1 MVRRAPSE
9 PPEIPGFTFLQLL
22 GSGGFADVFL
32 YEQKLPRRRVA
43 IKVLLPDRIHASA
56 AQFTAEANVMAMLST
71 HPAIVAVHQAGVADD
86 GRPYLVMEY
95 CPRPNLQVRYRRERF
110 TVEEALHTGIPVAAA
125 VETAHRAN
133 VLHRDIKPA
142 NILVTEYN
150 RPALTD
156 FGIASSSI
164 DVSESQGVSV
174 PWSPPEAF
182 REPPRSDQRSDVYQL
197 GATVYTLLAGR
208 SPFEIPGGENGTN
221 SLIDRIDS
229 LPLPPL
235 GRRDVPR
242 TLEYVLERAMS
253 KNPADR
259 FPTALAFARAL
270 QKVQAELGHQ
280 VTQIDILDDSDDVEA
295 QADDLDSG
303 TTRIRRLHGDTTV
316 APAGP
321 TVPAP
326 PMLAEPFEVPKGA
339 TTVDHGAFAPR
350 TDTGPD
356 SFAPPS
362 GFLDD
367 TVADTSPRPAEDADD
382 TVVRSDA
389 TPEHGK
395 PAPEQTVARGA
406 AEPVED
412 ETVLREAATSSDAED
427 ATVLREASTSSEA
440 DDETVL
446 RDRGVSD
453 PVDDETSVR
462 ASADPV
468 RDETIARE
476 AAPADPVQDET
487 IARGRRDAAPVDYR
501 FDSRVEIRRGTVP
514 KSDTSTFRVASRRLE
529 PDSEPLAIT
538 RTSMA
543 VIEQERRSRRR
554 LVFGWIIAGIAV
566 LAGLIAVAVYL
577 VTVQQQEP
585 EPGERSNRSV
595 PAVTGLSGST
605 TAEEATFRWENPDPE
620 AGDVYRWGV
629 YADDRVTSLESS
641 TADPTVTFEKQ
652 DGEQTCIEVLI
663 ERTDGARSA
672 TEVACVDN

>member
-1 MVRRAPSE
+1 MARRAPSE

-71 HPAIVAVHQAGVADD
+71 HPAIVAVYQAGVADD

-125 VETAHRAN
+125 VETAHRAD

-280 VTQIDILDDSDDVEA
+280 VTQIDILDDSDDDEA
-295 QADDLDSG
+295 AMDDLDSG

-326 PMLAEPFEVPKGA
+326 PMLAEPFELPKSDA
-339 TTVDHGAFAPR
+339 AVDHGAFAPR
-350 TDTGPD
+350 TDTGTE

-367 TVADTSPRPAEDADD
+367 ETVADTAPRPVESADD
-382 TVVRSDA
+382 TVMRVDA
-389 TPEHGK
+389 
-395 PAPEQTVARGA
+395 APVPGV
-406 AEPVED
+406 PSPD
-412 ETVLREAATSSDAED
+412 ETVAHGTA
-427 ATVLREASTSSEA
+427 
-440 DDETVL
+440 
-446 RDRGVSD
+446 D
-453 PVDDETSVR
+453 PVDDETALRESVTAGDAEEETVLRER
-462 ASADPV
+462 AAAGSID
-468 RDETIARE
+468 DETTVRE
-476 AAPADPVQDET
+476 NAAANPVHDET
-487 IARGRRDAAPVDYR
+487 MVHGRRDAAPVDYR

-554 LVFGWIIAGIAV
+554 LVLGWIIAGIAV

-577 VTVQQQEP
+577 VTTQQQEP
-585 EPGERSNRSV
+585 EPGERSNRNVS
-595 PAVTGLSGST
+595 AVTGLSGST

>member
-125 VETAHRAN
+125 VETAHRAD

-156 FGIASSSI
+156 FGIASSSV

-235 GRRDVPR
+235 GRREVPR

-280 VTQIDILDDSDDVEA
+280 VTQIDILDDSEDDETEN
-295 QADDLDSG
+295 DDLDSG
-303 TTRIRRLHGDTTV
+303 TTRIRRLRGDTTV
-316 APAGP
+316 APAGL
-321 TVPAP
+321 TVPAAP
-326 PMLAEPFEVPKGA
+326 ALAEPFEVPKGDA
-339 TTVDHGAFAPR
+339 AVDHGAFAPR
-350 TDTGPD
+350 TDTGAD
-356 SFAPPS
+356 SFAPPA

-367 TVADTSPRPAEDADD
+367 ETVADTAPRPVETTDD
-382 TVVRSDA
+382 TVMRVDAPAVRSEPPSDE
-389 TPEHGK
+389 TGPRG
-395 PAPEQTVARGA
+395 PADPIE
-406 AEPVED
+406 E
-412 ETVLREAATSSDAED
+412 ETVLREAATVSEAEHE
-427 ATVLREASTSSEA
+427 TVLREPVTTDSV
-440 DDETVL
+440 DDETV
-446 RDRGVSD
+446 
-453 PVDDETSVR
+453 VR
-462 ASADPV
+462 
-468 RDETIARE
+468 EG
-476 AAPADPVQDET
+476 APQDPVQDET
-487 IARGRRDAAPVDYR
+487 LIRGRRDAAPVDYS

-514 KSDTSTFRVASRRLE
+514 KSDTSTFRVASRRMQ

-554 LVFGWIIAGIAV
+554 LVFGWIIAGVAV
-566 LAGLIAVAVYL
+566 LAGLVAVAVYL
-577 VTVQQQEP
+577 VTTQQQDP
-585 EPGERSNRSV
+585 EPGERSNRNV
-595 PAVTGLSGST
+595 PAVTSLSGST

-620 AGDVYRWGV
+620 VGDVYRWGV

-652 DGEQTCIEVLI
+652 DGEQTCIEVLV

>member
-1 MVRRAPSE
+1 MVRRAPSA
-9 PPEIPGFTFLQLL
+9 PPELPGFTFLQLL

-56 AQFTAEANVMAMLST
+56 TQFTAEANVMAMLST
-71 HPAIVAVHQAGVADD
+71 HPAIVAVYQAGVADD

-182 REPPRSDQRSDVYQL
+182 RDPPTSDARSDVYQL

-221 SLIDRIDS
+221 SLIDRIDG

-242 TLEYVLERAMS
+242 SLEYVLERAMS

-259 FPTALAFARAL
+259 FPTALSFARAL

-280 VTQIDILDDSDDVEA
+280 VTQIDILDDGEEDEA
-295 QADDLDSG
+295 EEEDLDSG
-303 TTRIRRLHGDTTV
+303 TTRIRRLRGDTTV
-316 APAGP
+316 SPGGL
-321 TVPAP
+321 TVPSAP
-326 PMLAEPFEVPKGA
+326 VLAEPFAIPTDETA
-339 TTVDHGAFAPR
+339 IDHEAFAPR
-350 TDTGPD
+350 TDTGAD
-356 SFAPPS
+356 TFAPPA
-362 GFLDD
+362 GFLADEAD
-367 TVADTSPRPAEDADD
+367 ADTAPPCAYGSGGDTAMPDD
-382 TVVRSDA
+382 
-389 TPEHGK
+389 
-395 PAPEQTVARGA
+395 
-406 AEPVED
+406 
-412 ETVLREAATSSDAED
+412 
-427 ATVLREASTSSEA
+427 
-440 DDETVL
+440 TVL
-446 RDRGVSD
+446 RDAPAARAQPAVAAPADDERFTDGPDTDPLEDETKLRDAPAD
-453 PVDDETSVR
+453 PVDDETIVR
-462 ASADPV
+462 EERPRS
-468 RDETIARE
+468 
-476 AAPADPVQDET
+476 
-487 IARGRRDAAPVDYR
+487 APVDYS
-501 FDSRVEIRRGTVP
+501 FDSRVEFRRGTVP
-514 KSDTSTFRVASRRLE
+514 TSDTSTFRVASRRLP

-543 VIEQERRSRRR
+543 VIAQERRSRRR
-554 LVFGWIIAGIAV
+554 LVIGWIIAGIAV

-577 VTVQQQEP
+577 VTTQQQTTD
-585 EPGERSNRSV
+585 PGERSDRSV
-595 PAVTGLSGST
+595 PAVSGLSGST
-605 TAEEATFRWENPDPE
+605 TADEATFRWENPGPE
-620 AGDVYRWGV
+620 IGDVYRWGI
-629 YADDRVTSLESS
+629 YDEERVTSLESS
-641 TADPTVTFEKQ
+641 TGDQTVTFEKQ